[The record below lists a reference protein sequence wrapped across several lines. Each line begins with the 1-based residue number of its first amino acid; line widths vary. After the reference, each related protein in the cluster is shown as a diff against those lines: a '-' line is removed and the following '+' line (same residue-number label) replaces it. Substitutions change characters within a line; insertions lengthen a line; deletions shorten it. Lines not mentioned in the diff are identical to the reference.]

1 MSNFG
6 FVNAAEWPEIYGDCA
21 RAESYLG
28 NDPVAACIY
37 SRRAIEQLVW
47 LLYNLLDLPSPYKD
61 DLSARIN
68 EPSFRKHVPQTISHK
83 LNLIRKAGNAAAHE
97 QKPIAPAIA
106 LGVLRELH
114 HIMVWAV
121 FHHSAYPKAAPLNL
135 PFDPKLAAKSA
146 PLSRQEV
153 AQLSAKFKAQD
164 EAHAK
169 ALAEKD
175 ELAAAR
181 DAEIARLRE
190 EVKKAQAAN
199 EVPDE
204 RDYSESETRDTFID
218 LMLAEAGWPLS
229 ETKDREY
236 PVTGMPNDGGK
247 GFVDYVLWGD
257 DGLPLAVVEAKRT
270 TKTPEIGQQQAKL
283 YADCLEKMTGRRPVI
298 FYTNGFEHWIWDD
311 MGGYPPREIQ
321 GFYTRDEL
329 ELLVQRRDTRK
340 LLSDIPIDS
349 AIVERHYQHRAI
361 RAIDEAFTAK
371 QREALLVMATGSGK
385 TRTVIALVKQL
396 MEANWVK
403 RVLFLADRTALVTQA
418 ANAFKAH
425 LPDATTVNLVTEKIT
440 DGRVYVCTYPTMMNL
455 INDTDTDSGIRK
467 FGPGYFDLVII
478 DEAHRSVY
486 QKYRAIFDWYDS
498 LLIGLTATPKDEVD
512 HNTYR
517 LFHLEDGVPTDAYS
531 LDDAVKEG
539 FLVPAVG
546 ISVGT
551 KFLRQGIRYAD
562 LSEEEKDDWDA
573 LDWGDEDPPDEV
585 SSEEINR
592 FLFNEDTVDKVLA
605 ELMSKGH
612 HVADGDRLGKTIIFA
627 KNQAH
632 AEFIARRFD
641 VQYPQ
646 YAGTFARV
654 ITHST
659 AYAQSLI
666 DDFSVTD
673 KAPHIAI
680 SVDMLDTGIDVPD
693 VVNLVFFKL
702 VRSKTKFWQMIGRG
716 TRLRPD
722 LFGPGNDKQN
732 FYVFDFCGNLEFFS
746 QDLPGSEGS
755 FQKSLNQRL
764 FETRLGLITAID
776 HAWPPSEP
784 EPEEGQ
790 GTETERGLRV
800 DVAWSLHRAVTGMN
814 LDNFLVRPHRRL
826 VGQYSQWS
834 AWTSLTPEVAG
845 DVAEHL
851 AGLPSAHNDDDE
863 DAKRFDMLVLRRQ
876 LAQLEG
882 DAVAA
887 ERLREQIQN
896 IATGL
901 LSQTA
906 IPSVKAQEMLLEEVG
921 GDEWWVDVTLPM
933 LESVRRKLRGLL
945 RFLEKVKRNQ
955 VYTDFADELS
965 EATLVDL
972 PGITP
977 GTNWE
982 RFQAKARAYLR
993 QHQDHVA
1000 LQRLR
1005 RNKPLTP
1012 DDLASLEQM
1021 LIESGTG
1028 EPSDIE
1034 LAKEQSHGLGLFVRS
1049 LVGLDREAAAEA
1061 FGAYLDGTRFNA
1073 DQIRFVNLI
1082 VTELTANGLM
1092 EPVRLYES
1100 PYIDNAPTGP
1110 EDVFPEADVDR
1121 IVAILNA
1128 VRDNAAPRDGAA

>member
-6 FVNAAEWPEIYGDCA
+6 FVDAAEWPEIYADCA
-21 RAESYLG
+21 RAESYLVS
-28 NDPVAACIY
+28 DPRSACIY
-37 SRRAIEQLVW
+37 ARRSIEHLVG
-47 LLYNLLDLPSPYKD
+47 LLYDLLDLSLPYKE
-61 DLSARIN
+61 DLAARIN
-68 EPSFRKHVPQTISHK
+68 EYAFREQVPPAIAHK
-83 LNLIRKAGNAAAHE
+83 LNLIRKAGNSAVHD
-97 QKPIAPAIA
+97 QKAISPQIA
-106 LGVLRELH
+106 LAVLRELH

-121 FHHSAYPKAAPLNL
+121 YHHSAYPKAAPLSL
-135 PFDPKLAAKSA
+135 PFDPKLATKAA
-146 PLSRQEV
+146 PLSRQE
-153 AQLSAKFKAQD
+153 AAELAAKFAAQD

-175 ELAAAR
+175 ELAAQK
-181 DAEIARLRE
+181 DAEIAALRE
-190 EVKKAQAAN
+190 AVKQAQAAN
-199 EVPDE
+199 QQTDD
-204 RDYSESETRDTFID
+204 RDYSEAQTRDTFID
-218 LMLAEAGWPLS
+218 LMLAEAGWPLA
-229 ETKDREY
+229 EAKDREY
-236 PVTGMPNDGGK
+236 PVTGMPNGDGK
-247 GFVDYVLWGD
+247 GFVDYVLWGR
-257 DGLPLAVVEAKRT
+257 DGLPLAIVEAKRT
-270 TKTPEIGQQQAKL
+270 TKSPQIGQQQARL
-283 YADCLEKMTGRRPVI
+283 YADCLEHMTGRRPVI
-298 FYTNGFEHWIWDD
+298 FYTNGFEHWVWDD
-311 MGGYPPREIQ
+311 AGGYPPREIH

-329 ELLVQRRDTRK
+329 ELMIQRRDTRK
-340 LLSDIPIDS
+340 ALTDMPIDS

-361 RAIDEAFTAK
+361 RAIDDAFTEK

-455 INDTDTDSGIRK
+455 INDTDSGIRK
-467 FGPGYFDLVII
+467 FGPGYFDLVVI

-498 LLIGLTATPKDEVD
+498 LLVGLTATPKNEVD

-573 LDWGDEDPPDEV
+573 LDWGDDDPPDEV

-605 ELMSKGH
+605 ELMTKGH
-612 HVADGDRLGKTIIFA
+612 RVAEGDRLGKTIIFA

-641 VQYPQ
+641 IQYPQ
-646 YAGTFARV
+646 HAGTFARV

-673 KAPHIAI
+673 KAPHVAI

-722 LFGPGNDKQN
+722 LFGPGKDKQN

-746 QDLPGSEGS
+746 QDLPESEGS

-764 FETRLGLITAID
+764 FETRLGLINAID
-776 HAWPPSEP
+776 HAWPPLQP

-800 DVAWSLHRAVTGMN
+800 DVAWSLHRTVTGMN

-826 VGQYSQWS
+826 VEQYSQWP

-851 AGLPSAHNDDDE
+851 AGLPSAHKDDDE

-906 IPSVKAQEMLLEEVG
+906 IPSVKAQEVLLEEIG
-921 GDEWWVDVTLPM
+921 GDEWWVNVTLPM

-945 RFLEKVKRNQ
+945 RFLEKAKRNQ

-1012 DDLASLEQM
+1012 DDLVSLEQM

-1028 EPSDIE
+1028 EQADID

-1049 LVGLDREAAAEA
+1049 LIGLDREAATEA
-1061 FGAYLDGTRFNA
+1061 FSAYLDGTRFNA

-1082 VTELTANGLM
+1082 VTELTANGFM

-1100 PYIDNAPTGP
+1100 PYIDHAPTGP
-1110 EDVFPEADVDR
+1110 DDVFGVADVDT
-1121 IVAILNA
+1121 IVAILNT
-1128 VRDNAAPRDGAA
+1128 VRDNAMPDNGAA